1 MLVTLTISC
10 LSVST
15 RCNCWFQLSCIV
27 SVSVFHAPFG
37 CQLKRHPTWQW
48 RLYNRIASL
57 SCTCEEPR
65 EVGQLCE
72 HADVPADSS
81 LFSLLSRLLIGLHR
95 LKTTTVRNNLRTNVH
110 VKNNTENSTTPCYGT
125 ANMSDI
131 VSCLRKKVGAHPQ
144 KHRRYWRA
152 SPQAPAGIQA
162 SHANASEFANIH
174 YNYSSLTLCR
184 RRGGGVKKTLYF
196 NRKNR
201 AKFMGMKV
209 PVQCPLVR
217 LVKVGWEEE
226 TRSEKAS

>member
-1 MLVTLTISC
+1 MLITLTIRC

-15 RCNCWFQLSCIV
+15 RYNCWFQLSCIV

-72 HADVPADSS
+72 HADVTADSS

-95 LKTTTVRNNLRTNVH
+95 LKTTTVRGNVH
-110 VKNNTENSTTPCYGT
+110 FKNTTENSTTPCHGT

-131 VSCLRKKVGAHPQ
+131 VSCPRKKVGSSE
-144 KHRRYWRA
+144 A
-152 SPQAPAGIQA
+152 SSILV
-162 SHANASEFANIH
+162 
-174 YNYSSLTLCR
+174 SSFTGTGWVKLHMQML
-184 RRGGGVKKTLYF
+184 RGSLPPTIITAL
-196 NRKNR
+196 
-201 AKFMGMKV
+201 
-209 PVQCPLVR
+209 
-217 LVKVGWEEE
+217 
-226 TRSEKAS
+226 